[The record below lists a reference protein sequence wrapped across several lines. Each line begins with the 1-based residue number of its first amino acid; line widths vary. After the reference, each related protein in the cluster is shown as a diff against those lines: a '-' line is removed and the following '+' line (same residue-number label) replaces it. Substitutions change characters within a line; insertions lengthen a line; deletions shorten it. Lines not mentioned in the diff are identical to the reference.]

1 MDDMNMNNEPP
12 VYDSGDMKP
21 TNPIPTEGENDA
33 GLTEELPM
41 YEDTPTGDRG
51 GRKKI
56 IAIAAGVVLIAGL
69 GIGAFALSSHKT
81 ANTQT
86 TEQEQTVTPVKDNS
100 EEKTDNLSTSDI
112 AKLCST
118 LKLDDADL
126 SIASDQVRVDA
137 KSGRVL
143 VTQVSEDD
151 AAKMVDST
159 ARRSAAL
166 ATVLNGKKVKGVSA
180 VDVTWVATDKDGN
193 IKVAVA
199 YDVTKAPT
207 GGSTVDI
214 INGSGGHVIADDIW
228 STDGVHDQGYD
239 QNAGTVK
246 KPDGT
251 SISTGTKTE
260 EKKESDD
267 KDQKSDDSKKEDNKS
282 SDSSKSDSKGNSSDS
297 KQSSGSNNSSSNG
310 GSPKKWVAEQGH
322 WETDYSQVWVPNV
335 VYTRHP
341 RFWVNHGGTMV
352 GPFDSEDAAY
362 SWSEN
367 DAFSGGIGGS
377 IVDDSYTTSEDQG
390 HYEQK
395 ATGQHWVVDVAG
407 HWE

>member
-21 TNPIPTEGENDA
+21 TDPISTEGENDA

-41 YEDTPTGDRG
+41 YEDTLTSDRG

-81 ANTQT
+81 ANTQPA
-86 TEQEQTVTPVKDNS
+86 EQEQTVTPVKDNS

-166 ATVLNGKKVKGVSA
+166 AALLNGKKIIFVLEDEISDVMLA
-180 VDVTWVATDKDGN
+180 VEE
-193 IKVAVA
+193 I
-199 YDVTKAPT
+199 
-207 GGSTVDI
+207 
-214 INGSGGHVIADDIW
+214 
-228 STDGVHDQGYD
+228 
-239 QNAGTVK
+239 VK
-246 KPDGT
+246 KLYQQVLVDFL
-251 SISTGTKTE
+251 TE
-260 EKKESDD
+260 DFLES
-267 KDQKSDDSKKEDNKS
+267 
-282 SDSSKSDSKGNSSDS
+282 
-297 KQSSGSNNSSSNG
+297 
-310 GSPKKWVAEQGH
+310 P
-322 WETDYSQVWVPNV
+322 
-335 VYTRHP
+335 
-341 RFWVNHGGTMV
+341 V
-352 GPFDSEDAAY
+352 GE
-362 SWSEN
+362 WINE
-367 DAFSGGIGGS
+367 IGRAH
-377 IVDDSYTTSEDQG
+377 V
-390 HYEQK
+390 
-395 ATGQHWVVDVAG
+395 
-407 HWE
+407 